1 MQFASLVQMLSQEA
15 KHFDKPALTNPLLK
29 AAMASLVGR
38 VLARH
43 LSPLRATAENPQYAV
58 QNGPRVMPWTASVI
72 RSPHGAQD
80 RLNQFPLFV

>member
-15 KHFDKPALTNPLLK
+15 KHSDEPALANPLLK

-43 LSPLRATAENPQYAV
+43 LCPLGATAENPQHTV
-58 QNGPRVMPWTASVI
+58 QHRPRVVPWTASVI
-72 RSPHGAQD
+72 RSPHGTQD